1 MQCVPCDYDP
11 VFEVQVRSER
21 FKFNASHFVAFRGFR
36 ERLHGHNYTV
46 GVRVFGPLSPDDGYV
61 LDFGDVKKTLTAED
75 GAFFSIPLGDC
86 AMLPIVHSTA
96 EELAAMIW
104 HKTIEAF
111 GVDILKKRGIT
122 AIEIAVAEAPMQEAR
137 YRRKLAGF
145 APGAAPIP
153 APNAGCGANITP
165 AG

>member
-1 MQCVPCDYDP
+1 
-11 VFEVQVRSER
+11 
-21 FKFNASHFVAFRGFR
+21 
-36 ERLHGHNYTV
+36 
-46 GVRVFGPLSPDDGYV
+46 
-61 LDFGDVKKTLTAED
+61 
-75 GAFFSIPLGDC
+75 
-86 AMLPIVHSTA
+86 
-96 EELAAMIW
+96 MIW

-153 APNAGCGANITP
+153 ARAPNAGCGANITP
-165 AG
+165 GLS

>member
-1 MQCVPCDYDP
+1 MIARPKSQPKRV
-11 VFEVQVRSER
+11 E
-21 FKFNASHFVAFRGFR
+21 NGR
-36 ERLHGHNYTV
+36 ERSLQ
-46 GVRVFGPLSPDDGYV
+46 SW
-61 LDFGDVKKTLTAED
+61 DF
-75 GAFFSIPLGDC
+75 SQ
-86 AMLPIVHSTA
+86 
-96 EELAAMIW
+96 AMIW

-153 APNAGCGANITP
+153 ARAPNAGCGANITP
-165 AG
+165 GLS